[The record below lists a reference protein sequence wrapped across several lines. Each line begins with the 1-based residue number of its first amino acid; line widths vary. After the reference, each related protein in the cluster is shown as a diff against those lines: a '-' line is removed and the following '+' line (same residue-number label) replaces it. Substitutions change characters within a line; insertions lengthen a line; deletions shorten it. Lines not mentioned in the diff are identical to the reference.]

1 MNSLSM
7 NPWPMILADWKAM
20 RGMAA
25 GIVALVAV
33 AVAAGIVIATAER
46 GLRASSARAADDFP
60 LVIGAPGSQTQ
71 LVLTTVYLQLA
82 ALPLMDGAVPRT
94 VAADPRTAAFA
105 PIAYGDVVAGYPVV
119 GTTSAFLTRSGRI
132 KPEEGRTFAKEGE
145 AVVGADVKFALG
157 AKITPSHMVGAHHEL
172 GVAAPD
178 EHEHAHEHTSYEV
191 VGRLPRLNSPW
202 DRAILVPVESV
213 WETHGLG
220 NGHAEGS
227 ETIGPP
233 FEAANLPGVPAIVV
247 KPASVPAAYAA
258 RQAYRQG
265 GTTALF
271 PAEVL
276 VDLYATMGD
285 VRDVTLWIAALNAL
299 VVFAAVAALVFAV
312 SAARRKR
319 YAVLRALGAP
329 RAYLL
334 AVVWLGASAL
344 VGLGAVAG
352 LGVGWA
358 ATALF
363 AGTMEARTGLAIAV
377 RPEWTDALFA
387 LALLVVGGAFALIP
401 ALAAARMPVEEGL
414 RS

>member
-1 MNSLSM
+1 M
-7 NPWPMILADWKAM
+7 NPWPMIRADLKAM
-20 RGMAA
+20 RWMAF

-60 LVIGAPGSQTQ
+60 LLIGAPGSQTQ
-71 LVLTTVYLQLA
+71 LVLTTVYLQLE
-82 ALPLMDGAVPRT
+82 ALPLMDGAVLRK
-94 VAADPRTAAFA
+94 VAVDPRAKDWA
-105 PIAYGDVVAGYPVV
+105 PIAYGDVVQGYPVV
-119 GTTSAFLTRSGRI
+119 GTTTAFLTRWGRI
-132 KPEEGRTFAKEGE
+132 APVEGRAFAAEGE
-145 AVVGADVKFALG
+145 AVVGADVKLALG
-157 AKITPSHMVGAHHEL
+157 AKITPSHMVGAHRSL

-178 EHEHAHEHTSYEV
+178 EHDHAHEHTAYEV

-220 NGHAEGS
+220 NGHAEGN
-227 ETIGPP
+227 EAIGPP
-233 FEAANLPGVPAIVV
+233 FEAETLPGLPAIVV

-276 VDLYATMGD
+276 VDLYVTMGD
-285 VRDVTLWIAALNAL
+285 VRDVTVWIAALNAL
-299 VVFAAVAALVFAV
+299 VVFGAVAALVFAV

-329 RAYLL
+329 RSYLL
-334 AVVWLGASAL
+334 AVVWLGATAL

-352 LGVGWA
+352 LGAGWA
-358 ATALF
+358 ATALL

-377 RPEWTDALFA
+377 RPEWADVLFA
-387 LALLVVGGAFALIP
+387 LALMAVGGAFALIP
-401 ALAAARMPVEEGL
+401 AYAAARAPVEEGL